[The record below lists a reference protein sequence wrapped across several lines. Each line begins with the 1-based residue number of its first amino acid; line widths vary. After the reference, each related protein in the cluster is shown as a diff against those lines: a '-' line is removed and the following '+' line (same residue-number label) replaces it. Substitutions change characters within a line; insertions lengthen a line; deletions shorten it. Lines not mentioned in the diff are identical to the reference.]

1 MITKET
7 TIVNRLGLHT
17 RAAAKLAKEAGHYCS
32 QVRIQKG
39 IDQVD
44 GKSIMGLMMLS
55 ATQGCTIELVV
66 EGEDEIEAMDALINL
81 IANRFEEDE

>member
-17 RAAAKLAKEAGHYCS
+17 RAAAKLAKEASHYS
-32 QVRIQKG
+32 SKVSVSKG

-44 GKSIMGLMMLS
+44 GKSIMGLMMIS
-55 ATQGCTIELVV
+55 ATQGSTIELVV
-66 EGEDEIEAMDALINL
+66 EGEDEVEAMDALINL
-81 IANRFEEDE
+81 IANHFEEEE

>member
-17 RAAAKLAKEAGHYCS
+17 RAAAKLAKEASHYS
-32 QVRIQKG
+32 SKVSVSKG

-44 GKSIMGLMMLS
+44 GKSIMGLMMLA
-55 ATQGCTIELVV
+55 ATQGTRLTVITSGADAE
-66 EGEDEIEAMDALINL
+66 EAMTQVQHLIN
-81 IANRFEEDE
+81 NRFEEDE